1 MTCSIL
7 TMTSSISEPITNEF
21 GNLCL
26 HRQSRRGF
34 IQDYIV
40 TFDQEESAIENVLGK
55 SYDLFE
61 NLMKHFKDVWVK
73 VRLIAQVN
81 YLRVNENHEVIGQ
94 EDFHFA
100 SYQAEEVFDTKDFYE
115 RHMAK
120 IASRMDGF
128 HQRGSRLL
136 LNRFKHIHIA
146 LTVCKI

>member
-1 MTCSIL
+1 M
-7 TMTSSISEPITNEF
+7 MSSQCETITNEF

-26 HRQSRRGF
+26 HRRSTRGVV
-34 IQDYIV
+34 QDYIV
-40 TFDQEESAIENVLGK
+40 TFDQEESDIKSVIDK

-61 NLMKHFKDVWVK
+61 QLMNHFKDVWVK

>member
-1 MTCSIL
+1 M
-7 TMTSSISEPITNEF
+7 MSSQCETITNEF

-26 HRQSRRGF
+26 HRRSTRGVV
-34 IQDYIV
+34 QDYIV
-40 TFDQEESAIENVLGK
+40 TFDQEESDIKSVIDK

-61 NLMKHFKDVWVK
+61 QLMNHFKDVWVK

-81 YLRVNENHEVIGQ
+81 YVRMNDQHEVIGQ
-94 EDFHFA
+94 EDYHFA
-100 SYQAEEVFDTKDFYE
+100 SYQAEEVYNPKDFYE

-146 LTVCKI
+146 LTVCKV

>member
-1 MTCSIL
+1 M
-7 TMTSSISEPITNEF
+7 MSSQCETITNEF

-26 HRQSRRGF
+26 HRRSTRGVV
-34 IQDYIV
+34 QDYIV
-40 TFDQEESAIENVLGK
+40 TFDQEESDIKSVIDK

-61 NLMKHFKDVWVK
+61 QLMNHFKDVWVK

-146 LTVCKI
+146 LTVCKV

>member
-1 MTCSIL
+1 M
-7 TMTSSISEPITNEF
+7 MSSQCETITNEF

-26 HRQSRRGF
+26 HRRSTRGVV
-34 IQDYIV
+34 QDYIV
-40 TFDQEESAIENVLGK
+40 TFDQEESDIKSVIDK

-61 NLMKHFKDVWVK
+61 QLMNHFKDVWVK

-115 RHMAK
+115 RHMTK

-146 LTVCKI
+146 LTVCKV

>member
-1 MTCSIL
+1 M
-7 TMTSSISEPITNEF
+7 MSSQCETITNEF

-26 HRQSRRGF
+26 HRQSTRGVV
-34 IQDYIV
+34 QDYIV
-40 TFDQEESAIENVLGK
+40 TFDQEESDIKSVIDK

-61 NLMKHFKDVWVK
+61 QLMNHFKDVWVK

-100 SYQAEEVFDTKDFYE
+100 SYQAEEVLDTKDFYE

-146 LTVCKI
+146 LTVCKV

>member
-1 MTCSIL
+1 M
-7 TMTSSISEPITNEF
+7 MSSQCETITNEF

-26 HRQSRRGF
+26 HRRSTRGVV
-34 IQDYIV
+34 QDYIV
-40 TFDQEESAIENVLGK
+40 TFDQEESDIKSVIDK

-61 NLMKHFKDVWVK
+61 QLMNHFKDVWVK

-100 SYQAEEVFDTKDFYE
+100 SYQAEEVFNTKDFYE

-146 LTVCKI
+146 LTVCKV

>member
-1 MTCSIL
+1 M
-7 TMTSSISEPITNEF
+7 SSQCETITNEF

-26 HRQSRRGF
+26 HRRSTRGVV
-34 IQDYIV
+34 QDYIV
-40 TFDQEESAIENVLGK
+40 TFDQEESDIKSVIDK

-61 NLMKHFKDVWVK
+61 QLMNHFKDVWVK

-146 LTVCKI
+146 LTVCKV

>member
-1 MTCSIL
+1 MTLSQCE
-7 TMTSSISEPITNEF
+7 TITNEF

-26 HRQSRRGF
+26 HARSKRGVV
-34 IQDYIV
+34 QDYIV
-40 TFDQEESAIENVLGK
+40 TFDQEESNIKSVIDK

-61 NLMKHFKDVWVK
+61 QLMNHFKDVWIK

-100 SYQAEEVFDTKDFYE
+100 SYQAEEVFDAKDFYE
-115 RHMAK
+115 RHMSK

-146 LTVCKI
+146 LTVCKV

>member
-1 MTCSIL
+1 M
-7 TMTSSISEPITNEF
+7 SSQCETITNEF

-26 HRQSRRGF
+26 HRRSTRGVV
-34 IQDYIV
+34 QDYIV
-40 TFDQEESAIENVLGK
+40 TFDQEESNIKSVIDK

-61 NLMKHFKDVWVK
+61 QLMNHFKDVWVK

-146 LTVCKI
+146 LTVCKV

>member
-1 MTCSIL
+1 M
-7 TMTSSISEPITNEF
+7 MSSQCETITNEF

-40 TFDQEESAIENVLGK
+40 TFDQEESNIKSVIDK

-61 NLMKHFKDVWVK
+61 QLMNHFKDVWVK

-100 SYQAEEVFDTKDFYE
+100 SYQAEEVYNPKDFYE

>member
-1 MTCSIL
+1 M
-7 TMTSSISEPITNEF
+7 SSQCETITNEF

-26 HRQSRRGF
+26 HRRSTRGVV
-34 IQDYIV
+34 QDYIV
-40 TFDQEESAIENVLGK
+40 TFDQEESDIKSVIDK

-61 NLMKHFKDVWVK
+61 QLMNHFKDVWVK

-100 SYQAEEVFDTKDFYE
+100 SYQAEEVFNTKDFYE

-146 LTVCKI
+146 LTVCKV